1 MRGEGKAG
9 GGGQPA
15 RQRGGGERREFANN
29 QIPMAWIAVSPGG
42 SGGGEG
48 ERERGKAAAEI
59 MGDLARATRFKQPQQ
74 KEEKAEGGQ

>member
-1 MRGEGKAG
+1 
-9 GGGQPA
+9 
-15 RQRGGGERREFANN
+15 
-29 QIPMAWIAVSPGG
+29 MAWIAVSPGG

-74 KEEKAEGGQ
+74 KEKKAEGGQ